1 MLSYSLTDVLNL
13 LMIVGILA
21 TWFHYVALRPLK
33 QMLFALKDDIQELT
47 AEIKA
52 SREDRRSFEARIS
65 KLETAQ
71 KILYEQLN
79 ELKRKLEMFHRE

>member
-13 LMIVGILA
+13 LMIIGILA

-79 ELKRKLEMFHRE
+79 ELKHKLEMLHKE

>member
-79 ELKRKLEMFHRE
+79 ELKHKLEMLHGE

>member
-13 LMIVGILA
+13 LMITGILA

-79 ELKRKLEMFHRE
+79 ELKRKLEAFHRE

>member
-1 MLSYSLTDVLNL
+1 MLSYSLTDILNL

-79 ELKRKLEMFHRE
+79 ELKHKLEVFHRE

>member
-1 MLSYSLTDVLNL
+1 
-13 LMIVGILA
+13 
-21 TWFHYVALRPLK
+21 
-33 QMLFALKDDIQELT
+33 MLFALKDDIQELT

-79 ELKRKLEMFHRE
+79 ELKHKLEMLHKE

>member
-79 ELKRKLEMFHRE
+79 ELKHKLESFHRE

>member
-21 TWFHYVALRPLK
+21 AWFHYVALRPLK

-79 ELKRKLEMFHRE
+79 ELKHKLESFHRE

>member
-1 MLSYSLTDVLNL
+1 MLNYSLTDVLNL

-79 ELKRKLEMFHRE
+79 ELKHKLEAFHRE

>member
-79 ELKRKLEMFHRE
+79 ELKHKLEMFRRE

>member
-1 MLSYSLTDVLNL
+1 
-13 LMIVGILA
+13 MIVGILA

-79 ELKRKLEMFHRE
+79 ELKHKLEMLHKE

>member
-13 LMIVGILA
+13 LMIIGILA

-79 ELKRKLEMFHRE
+79 ELKHKLEILHKE

>member
-79 ELKRKLEMFHRE
+79 ELKHKLEMLYGE

>member
-79 ELKRKLEMFHRE
+79 ELKHKLEMLHKE